1 MAEGL
6 RLLLEI
12 MDFYHVNKPMKS
24 TARRK
29 AGEFI
34 R

>member
-1 MAEGL
+1 M
-6 RLLLEI
+6 LLFEI
-12 MDFYHVNKPMKS
+12 MDFYHVNKPMGS

-34 R
+34 REM